1 MNALST
7 EELTMLVKLNTERL
21 NKLETLVAA
30 HVTACDERKEDM
42 KQLLQVAQAIEGS
55 VKMAKWMRSF
65 VLYVSSFAGALYGLW
80 KMWKGQP
87 W

>member
-1 MNALST
+1 MNALPT
-7 EELTMLVKLNTERL
+7 EELATLVELNTKRL
-21 NKLETLVAA
+21 DKMESLLATHIE
-30 HVTACDERKEDM
+30 ACNERKEDM
-42 KQLLQVAQAIEGS
+42 KQLLEVAQAIEGS